1 MAKKEEK
8 TIEVKVQKVVIEEVV
23 KPTALVKVSIKGTEY
38 EVSGDVANALIAA
51 KRAELV
57 K

>member
-1 MAKKEEK
+1 MAKQES
-8 TIEVKVQKVVIEEVV
+8 KVEIKEVV
-23 KPTALVKVSIKGTEY
+23 KPTAVVKVLMNGTEY

-51 KRAELV
+51 KRAELI

>member
-1 MAKKEEK
+1 MAKKEVLEIK
-8 TIEVKVQKVVIEEVV
+8 EVV
-23 KPTALVKVSIKGTEY
+23 SKEIPQVVNHESLVIVKFKDEEI
-38 EVSGDVANALIAA
+38 EVSGDVANALIHA

>member
-1 MAKKEEK
+1 MAKKEKEV
-8 TIEVKVQKVVIEEVV
+8 IEVKAQKVEITEVV
-23 KPTALVKVSIKGTEY
+23 KSNSIVKVSMKGTTY

-51 KRAELV
+51 KRAELF